1 MKSKRFIVLGLMGA
15 LLLTGHLAGQEAFA
29 DGNNVNR
36 GKVYEAQTQNLIGE
50 EDAIKQVLKENPQ
63 WQAKKIELEKRRGKL
78 IYKVE
83 IVNKHEEKE
92 YKIDAATGEVIRYE
106 TDKELLDFDSN
117 ADISLVQAIDIATK
131 GRQNPIVKEAELK
144 RDFDK
149 LYYEVEFFEGKVKY
163 EVKIDAKTG
172 DLISLQEH
180 HRL

>member
-1 MKSKRFIVLGLMGA
+1 M
-15 LLLTGHLAGQEAFA
+15 
-29 DGNNVNR
+29 
-36 GKVYEAQTQNLIGE
+36 
-50 EDAIKQVLKENPQ
+50 
-63 WQAKKIELEKRRGKL
+63 EKRRGKL

-117 ADISLVQAIDIATK
+117 VDISLVQAIDIATK